1 MKKLLV
7 FLFSGLV
14 LFVTTSFAD
23 PIIDGTNTTKV
34 GALEADPTNV

>member
-7 FLFSGLV
+7 FLFCGLV

-23 PIIDGTNTTKV
+23 LPTGETNTTKV
-34 GALEADPTNV
+34 EVWNLILPK